1 MASYPPN
8 PLSATI
14 STYADRRLQC
24 HSWVDLYYA
33 ASHPS
38 TPPLLPASQIE
49 KLLLEAQRES
59 NQSSLKNSGYCSPR
73 TPKSLAS
80 NLSVHDD
87 MLHYKDADPSEW
99 IWDWSG
105 RPESS
110 VSARDLKYG
119 GQSGKANLSLRHSR
133 VIRKGVISEVLPL
146 FVFSNLLSII
156 LGAGIGLFF
165 GKRWSAARNLSVIGL
180 D

>member
-1 MASYPPN
+1 THGWICTTQPPI
-8 PLSATI
+8 LR
-14 STYADRRLQC
+14 RRLCFQRRK
-24 HSWVDLYYA
+24 SKSFSSKLNENQTRARSKIQDTA
-33 ASHPS
+33 HPV
-38 TPPLLPASQIE
+38 L
-49 KLLLEAQRES
+49 R
-59 NQSSLKNSGYCSPR
+59 R
-73 TPKSLAS
+73 VSLATS
-80 NLSVHDD
+80 LDTTTLFSLFLFGAMHTQI
-87 MLHYKDADPSEW
+87 LPHKDTAEW

-105 RPESS
+105 RPESA
-110 VSARDLKYG
+110 VSARDLKY

-133 VIRKGVISEVLPL
+133 VIRKGVISEMLPL